1 MKVLVVDDEKL
12 ARERVISLLKN
23 HGDHEVSIASS
34 GREALDALTKD
45 SFELVFLDIQMTDMT
60 GFDVLMRLDKERR
73 PPVIFVTAY
82 DHFAIKA
89 FEVNAVD
96 FLLKPFREER
106 FFESIERIEGS
117 GQRNLDSLM
126 NYLSQVVPE
135 LQKREKGLESIVI
148 KNGNNFYFINTEDVK
163 YITSSAYYAEIFTMD
178 GKKHI
183 HRISMTDFIKV
194 LGPDFIR
201 VNRSSILNIGSIER
215 VVSEG
220 MGDYSIVMQDGN
232 TFQLSKN
239 YKMEFMHK
247 MKIK

>member
-1 MKVLVVDDEKL
+1 MKILVVDDEKL
-12 ARERVISLLKN
+12 ARERVISLLKA
-23 HGDHEVSIASS
+23 HGDHEINVASS
-34 GREALDALTKD
+34 GKEALKALTKD

-60 GFDVLMRLDKERR
+60 GFDVLVQLDKKQR
-73 PPVIFVTAY
+73 PPVIFITAY
-82 DHFAIKA
+82 DKFAIKA

-96 FLLKPFREER
+96 FLLKPFKEER
-106 FFESIERIEGS
+106 FFESIKRIDGKN
-117 GQRNLDSLM
+117 QPNLDSLM

-135 LQKREKGLESIVI
+135 LQEHEKGLESIVI
-148 KNGNNFYFINTEDVK
+148 KNGNNFYFIDTEEVK
-163 YITSSAYYAEIFTMD
+163 YITSSAYYAEIFTLD

-201 VNRSSILNIGSIER
+201 VNRSSILKIGSIER

-220 MGDYSIVMQDGN
+220 MGDYSIVMKDGN

-239 YKMEFMHK
+239 YKTEFMLK